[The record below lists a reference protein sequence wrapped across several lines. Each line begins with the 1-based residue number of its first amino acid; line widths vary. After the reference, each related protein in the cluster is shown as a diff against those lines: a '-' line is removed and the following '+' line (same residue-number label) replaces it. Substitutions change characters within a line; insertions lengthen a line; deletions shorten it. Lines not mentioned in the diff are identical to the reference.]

1 MSSIK
6 EQNKS
11 STKNNTKKKVSEPK
25 RNKKCHQESDSD
37 SDDSFISEND
47 SEMDS
52 HEYRKFV
59 SKIFP
64 SKHMDKKIKAGEKL
78 KKVLKVVMLKRPLKE
93 Y

>member
-11 STKNNTKKKVSEPK
+11 STKNNNKKKVPEPK

-64 SKHMDKKIKAGEKL
+64 SKHMDKKIKAG
-78 KKVLKVVMLKRPLKE
+78 
-93 Y
+93 